1 MCCFND
7 ADNTGLNTVK
17 KIGLGK
23 LCGQEGMFEMVSE
36 TKCKAAAA
44 QLNFAWGEAWSGEKD
59 FPGCFYAEDGRKK
72 VFFNT
77 NPNPER
83 AHLSDYATRN
93 YAAICKG

>member
-1 MCCFND
+1 
-7 ADNTGLNTVK
+7 
-17 KIGLGK
+17 
-23 LCGQEGMFEMVSE
+23 MFEMVSE

-44 QLNFAWGEAWSGEKD
+44 QLDFAWGGSWYGTDD

-77 NPNPER
+77 SPNPGR
-83 AHLSDYATRN
+83 TDLSRN